1 MGITR
6 LRNHQRPRP
15 IPQLHLPTHIRRRPH
30 QRTRTQSRRKR
41 HSRFRHRRSRIQ
53 WPMVQPAHRMAH
65 HPHHPTH
72 HSTTAAISTTA
83 ASASTHPTTAS
94 ATAATGRP
102 AILTRPMIYNLAN
115 DLEERNFALRVERLT
130 RQKAMVELTEK
141 RPRSLRQNA
150 YCHLAIAYFA
160 LQIGLPPAEVK
171 DAYFKTHCSPDIFI
185 RTRFDPIL
193 HTQRTYMRSTAQVT
207 AQEMTTAIDR
217 FLQFAAEQGIYIAP
231 PDQHIALLHMQH
243 DVEQAKRY
251 L

>member
-1 MGITR
+1 
-6 LRNHQRPRP
+6 
-15 IPQLHLPTHIRRRPH
+15 
-30 QRTRTQSRRKR
+30 
-41 HSRFRHRRSRIQ
+41 
-53 WPMVQPAHRMAH
+53 MAH
-65 HPHHPTH
+65 HPHQPTH

-115 DLEERNFALRVERLT
+115 DLEERTFALRVQRLT

-160 LQIGLPPAEVK
+160 LQIGLPPTEVK

-193 HTQRTYMRSTAQVT
+193 HTQRTYLRSTSQVT

>member
-1 MGITR
+1 MGIPR

-30 QRTRTQSRRKR
+30 QRTRTKSRRKR
-41 HSRFRHRRSRIQ
+41 HSRFRHRRPRIQ

-65 HPHHPTH
+65 QPPKPTRH
-72 HSTTAAISTTA
+72 ATTADISTTA
-83 ASASTHPTTAS
+83 DSASTHTPSAS
-94 ATAATGRP
+94 ATATTGRP

-115 DLEERNFALRVERLT
+115 DLEERTFALRVQRLT

-193 HTQRTYMRSTAQVT
+193 HTQRTYLRSTAQVT

>member
-1 MGITR
+1 
-6 LRNHQRPRP
+6 
-15 IPQLHLPTHIRRRPH
+15 
-30 QRTRTQSRRKR
+30 
-41 HSRFRHRRSRIQ
+41 
-53 WPMVQPAHRMAH
+53 
-65 HPHHPTH
+65 
-72 HSTTAAISTTA
+72 
-83 ASASTHPTTAS
+83 
-94 ATAATGRP
+94 
-102 AILTRPMIYNLAN
+102 MIYNLAN
-115 DLEERNFALRVERLT
+115 DLEERTFALRVQRLT

-160 LQIGLPPAEVK
+160 LQIGLPPTEVK

-193 HTQRTYMRSTAQVT
+193 HTQRTYLRSTAQVT

>member
-1 MGITR
+1 
-6 LRNHQRPRP
+6 
-15 IPQLHLPTHIRRRPH
+15 
-30 QRTRTQSRRKR
+30 
-41 HSRFRHRRSRIQ
+41 
-53 WPMVQPAHRMAH
+53 MVQPTHRMAH
-65 HPHHPTH
+65 QPPKPTRH
-72 HSTTAAISTTA
+72 ATTADISTTA
-83 ASASTHPTTAS
+83 DSASATIPPPSAS

-115 DLEERNFALRVERLT
+115 DLEERTFALRVQRLT

-193 HTQRTYMRSTAQVT
+193 HTQRTYLRSTAQVT

-217 FLQFAAEQGIYIAP
+217 FMQFAAEQGIYIAP

>member
-1 MGITR
+1 MGIPR

-30 QRTRTQSRRKR
+30 QRPRTKSRRKR
-41 HSRFRHRRSRIQ
+41 HSRFRHRRPRIQ
-53 WPMVQPAHRMAH
+53 WQMVQPAHSMAH
-65 HPHHPTH
+65 HPHQPTSH
-72 HSTTAAISTTA
+72 ATTAYISTTA
-83 ASASTHPTTAS
+83 ASASTHPPTAS

-115 DLEERNFALRVERLT
+115 DLEERTFALRVQRLT

-193 HTQRTYMRSTAQVT
+193 HTQRTYLRSTAQVT